1 MITDLQKITL
11 QSIYEG
17 YLGNVKMFRGWGSS
31 DVCSFVTLH
40 DEKKEEDKNVVV
52 QMVLIDD
59 ISDNM
64 QLFTKTIF
72 ILVEEDGKQY
82 LLENL
87 FTETQVISYVQKLT
101 KFDWNG

>member
-1 MITDLQKITL
+1 MITDLQKITIQTIYDGFL
-11 QSIYEG
+11 Q
-17 YLGNVKMFRGWGSS
+17 NVRMYRGWGSS

-40 DEKKEEDKNVVV
+40 NEKSDEDKNVAI

-64 QLFTKTIF
+64 QLFTKTMY
-72 ILVEEDGKQY
+72 ILVEPDGKQY
-82 LLENL
+82 LLETL
-87 FTETQVISYVQKLT
+87 FSETQVITYVQKLT